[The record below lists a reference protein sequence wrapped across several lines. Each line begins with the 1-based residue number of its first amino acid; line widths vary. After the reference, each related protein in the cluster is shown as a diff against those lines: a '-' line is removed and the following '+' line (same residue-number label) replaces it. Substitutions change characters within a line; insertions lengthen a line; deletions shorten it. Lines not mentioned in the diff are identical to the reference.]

1 MGNGNILNVEL
12 IKEGEVIKQLQPN
25 KITTQ
30 WEFKFKGTS
39 EPTWYYVRLTM
50 ENEHLAC
57 SSAIWIN

>member
-12 IKEGEVIKQLQPN
+12 IKEGDVIKQFQPN
-25 KITTQ
+25 NITGQ